1 MMIDLTD
8 REIEII
14 NLALDA
20 MAVGDCG
27 CSGIDYDEEVVPLT
41 DKLENK

>member
-1 MMIDLTD
+1 MMIDLTG

-20 MAVGDCG
+20 MAVGDT
-27 CSGIDYDEEVVPLT
+27 SDYGIDYDEEVVPLT